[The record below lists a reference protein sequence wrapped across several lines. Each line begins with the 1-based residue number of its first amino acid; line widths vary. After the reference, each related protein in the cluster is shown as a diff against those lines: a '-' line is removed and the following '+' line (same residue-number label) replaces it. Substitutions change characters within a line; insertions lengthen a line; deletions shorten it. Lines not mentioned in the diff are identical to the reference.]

1 MRVYEELFIV
11 KPEATEEEV
20 DHVIE
25 QMKGVVAQA
34 GGSINKVDK
43 WGKRK
48 LAYRVGKYREG
59 EYVLLEFQSGPETV
73 HELERRLRVA
83 DLVIKFLTVRIDENL
98 KRIEKRKKQRE
109 KRSARKAIMSP
120 SVPQPSVAQQMLGTP
135 MPGPAPAPAAPAPAA
150 PMPAHPQAVMPVPA
164 APEKPQPRTRHR
176 TRGIRTWQ
184 RAEEDQSARPSGP
197 PAAIRLSR
205 RKRNNISAARKFAVS
220 ASRRSTISITKT
232 PGCLWRSSPNAARS
246 CPAAYPER
254 ARRTNGA

>member
-25 QMKGVVAQA
+25 QMKGVVAHA
-34 GGSINKVDK
+34 GGSVNKVDK

-83 DLVIKFLTVRIDENL
+83 DLV
-98 KRIEKRKKQRE
+98 KRKKQRE

-120 SVPQPSVAQQMLGTP
+120 SLPQPSVAQQMLGSPT
-135 MPGPAPAPAAPAPAA
+135 PGPAPAPAAPAPAA
-150 PMPAHPQAVMPVPA
+150 PMPAHPQAVVPPA
-164 APEKPQPRTRHR
+164 APPAAPSATTTEPQPEPVAVT
-176 TRGIRTWQ
+176 
-184 RAEEDQSARPSGP
+184 EE
-197 PAAIRLSR
+197 
-205 RKRNNISAARKFAVS
+205 
-220 ASRRSTISITKT
+220 
-232 PGCLWRSSPNAARS
+232 
-246 CPAAYPER
+246 
-254 ARRTNGA
+254 